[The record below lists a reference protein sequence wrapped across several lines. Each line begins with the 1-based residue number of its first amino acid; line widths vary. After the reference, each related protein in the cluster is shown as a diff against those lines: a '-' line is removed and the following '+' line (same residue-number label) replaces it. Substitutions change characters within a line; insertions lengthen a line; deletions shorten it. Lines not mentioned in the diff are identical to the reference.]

1 MATYSAITTG
11 QTDAESPLDTVLASQ
26 WTNNLLAVVEG
37 DATAPK
43 IPWIYI
49 SSGTVSAAA
58 SLDIADLTT
67 DFRAYALVFDDLT
80 PATDSVSFSL
90 RTSTDNGSTFT
101 STAAS
106 YGHSR
111 CDTAGLVTG
120 VSDTTIELL
129 TGGGNLTGEI
139 IGGLVYI
146 LNPMD
151 SGGRT
156 RVLSNIN
163 YVDATSTNRHV
174 SGGGNRAAAEANDA
188 IRFFFSA
195 GNIATMNYSF
205 YGIRA

>member
-1 MATYSAITTG
+1 MTSYVTIPNTDV
-11 QTDAESPLDTVLASQ
+11 DAESPIDVDLATA
-26 WTNNLLAVVEG
+26 WRDNPIAITEG
-37 DATAPK
+37 SAGAPK

-49 SSGTVSAAA
+49 STGTVAAA
-58 SLDIADLTT
+58 SLDITDLTT
-67 DFRAYALVFDDLT
+67 DYRAYALVFDDLT
-80 PATDSVSFSL
+80 PVTDSVSFSL

-120 VSDTTIELL
+120 VSDTALQLL
-129 TGGGNLTGEI
+129 AGAGNVTGEI
-139 IGGLVYI
+139 AGGIVYI

-188 IRFFFSA
+188 IRFFFST
-195 GNIATMNYSF
+195 GNIASMNYSF